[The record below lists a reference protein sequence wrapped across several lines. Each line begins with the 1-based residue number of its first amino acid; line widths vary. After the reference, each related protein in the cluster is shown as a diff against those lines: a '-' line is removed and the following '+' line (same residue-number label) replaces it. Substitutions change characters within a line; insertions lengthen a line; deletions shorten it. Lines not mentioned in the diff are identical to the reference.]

1 MQGIQWTNSTLA
13 QICIQELA
21 TNFYQGQFPCWAC
34 CRAFYCACCR
44 ASIAVNLLAYMCRVS
59 WLNATTRVFIIQL
72 PHAIHL
78 TYYHVFYVK
87 PSMSQT
93 PKLMLYVFES
103 TSSVLNIQPRVTIV
117 WWYKFAQRLIYSYFL
132 LTWVNLVLFLIATV
146 IACISL
152 G

>member
-21 TNFYQGQFPCWAC
+21 TIFYQGQFPCWAC
-34 CRAFYCACCR
+34 CRA
-44 ASIAVNLLAYMCRVS
+44 SIAVNLLTYMYRVS

-78 TYYHVFYVK
+78 TYRHVFYVK

-93 PKLMLYVFES
+93 PKLRFHVFES
-103 TSSVLNIQPRVTIV
+103 INGVVKIWPRVMIV
-117 WWYKFAQRLIYSYFL
+117 WWFKFAQRFIYSYFL
-132 LTWVNLVLFLIATV
+132 LRWVNLVLFLIITE
-146 IACISL
+146 ITCISL